1 MKNIKPLG
9 DRVLIKIKEADSKTT
24 SGLYLPENAKEKT
37 NIGTVIAV
45 GSNKEEITVKV
56 GDVVL
61 YEKYA
66 GAAVKIDEKEHL
78 ILKSKEIIA
87 IIEE

>member
-1 MKNIKPLG
+1 MKNIKPLA
-9 DRVLIKIKEADSKTT
+9 DRVLIKIKEAESKTI
-24 SGLYLPENAKEKT
+24 SGLYIPENAKEKT
-37 NIGTVIAV
+37 NVGTVMAV

-66 GAAVKIDEKEHL
+66 GAAVKIEDREHL
-78 ILKSKEIIA
+78 ILKAKEVVA

>member
-1 MKNIKPLG
+1 MQKK
-9 DRVLIKIKEADSKTT
+9 KQ
-24 SGLYLPENAKEKT
+24 

-56 GDVVL
+56 GDTVL

-66 GAAVKIDEKEHL
+66 GAAVKIENKEHL
-78 ILKSKEIIA
+78 ILKAKEIVA